1 MIRICV
7 LAAFLVALGS
17 GPHGV
22 VATLGM
28 EADFLA
34 KFKTAVA
41 QKDFK
46 AFSAMYADG
55 GTVDPAMK
63 DKVTKMSQ
71 DFFNTITS
79 MSDPV
84 YEFKAPS
91 PTQPTSFEF
100 EGKTYQPNLKIVDL
114 LQVRDLK
121 AASSVAAGTWGIP
134 LGVDHG
140 SLKVV
145 QTVLKP

>member
-34 KFKTAVA
+34 KFKT
-41 QKDFK
+41 
-46 AFSAMYADG
+46 
-55 GTVDPAMK
+55 AMK